1 MTQQDTEVS
10 HVVRKEMLFAGIRAP
25 IKSREE
31 LPARIEEVRDVCKNV
46 AIGPLTHIFRFDT
59 PVDGFD
65 SEIGFPVSELV
76 NQGAIKTHTLRK
88 LDFFAA
94 THHGPVST
102 LRETSSLVYRHMNQ
116 VGLAPELELVEIY
129 HDFDPRNEEANQI
142 EVRGAFLAWPEIYK
156 QHLTRVLGNEL
167 TDVIW
172 ADGDTLTPFTLVD
185 ERATWVAQ
193 SLKRL
198 KQHSTQ
204 DQQFEILSSVAL
216 VRPAEDT
223 AKFQAIYEESGCSI
237 QAVLDAQNKDLE
249 TTPTG
254 GWIDPPYCDNKVLHL
269 SKVAYKR
276 EDYDKAETPD
286 EFRKAYCFCSLVR
299 EAKDPKVDP
308 IFCYRA
314 AGWAKQFWEP
324 ILGIKFTRCD
334 ITHSILKGDRFCAWD
349 YHLP

>member
-1 MTQQDTEVS
+1 MPQQETKID
-10 HVVRKEMLFAGIRAP
+10 HVCREETLFAGIRGP
-25 IKSREE
+25 IKSRDE
-31 LPARIEEVRDVCKNV
+31 LPTRIEEVRTACGDA

-65 SEIGFPVSELV
+65 SEIGFPVSAPV
-76 NQGAIKTHTLRK
+76 NQGNVKTHKLRR

-102 LRETSSLVYRHMNQ
+102 LRETSGQVYGHMNR

-129 HDFDPRNEEANQI
+129 HEFDPENEDANRI
-142 EVRGAFLAWPEIYK
+142 EVRGAFLAWPGIYR
-156 QHLTRVLGNEL
+156 QQLTRVLGSEL
-167 TDVIW
+167 TNVIW
-172 ADGDTLTPFTLVD
+172 AGGEAITPFTLVD
-185 ERATWVAQ
+185 TRADWVAQ
-193 SLKRL
+193 SLERL
-198 KQHSTQ
+198 KQHATQ

-223 AKFQAIYEESGCSI
+223 AKYRAIYEESGQSI
-237 QAVLDAQNKDLE
+237 QTVLDAQNEDL
-249 TTPTG
+249 TSTRSG
-254 GWIDPPYCDNKVLHL
+254 GWIDPPYCDDKVLHL
-269 SKVAYKR
+269 SKVAYNR
-276 EDYDKAETPD
+276 EAYNVAKAPD
-286 EFRKAYCFCSLVR
+286 ELRQSYCFCSLIR

-324 ILGIKFTRCD
+324 ILGVKFTRCD

-349 YHLP
+349 YHLQ